1 MKKTPLETLV
11 ATLLYIP
18 IVLSLAVIG
27 AHFMRYGHQPGVAV
41 ASLLIALLFVR
52 RPWVARIV
60 QVALVLAAIE
70 WVRTLYLLA
79 AMRAATGESATR
91 MVIIL
96 ASVATVTLLSALL
109 FESKALKRI
118 YGHGKPA

>member
-1 MKKTPLETLV
+1 MTGMKI
-11 ATLLYIP
+11 LYFVIV
-18 IVLSLAVIG
+18 VLSLLLLG
-27 AHFMRYGHQPGVAV
+27 AHFMRYGNQPGVAM